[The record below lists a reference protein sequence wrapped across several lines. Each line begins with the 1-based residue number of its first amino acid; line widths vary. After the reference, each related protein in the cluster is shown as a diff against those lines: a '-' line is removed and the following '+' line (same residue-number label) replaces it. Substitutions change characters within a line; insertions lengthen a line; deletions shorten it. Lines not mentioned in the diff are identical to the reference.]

1 MLKMHLNS
9 HYKESVCV
17 SVFRLIVNSVR
28 LIGTV
33 LTTVGLYWH
42 SLPKPIPISTTTL
55 PHTHT
60 HICPLHTHTCAPPPH
75 LHTLTINGGLP
86 GQNDHDQL

>member
-42 SLPKPIPISTTTL
+42 SLPKPIPISTRTL

-60 HICPLHTHTCAPPPH
+60 HMPPSTHIHVRP